1 MGTYR
6 ARIWL
11 LTMLVLLAMA
21 GGCGDSSDTV
31 TVTPG
36 PNASPTPTAPSPLP
50 SGQASPGGQPSPG
63 ASVGPGASPTPTPV
77 ASPGT
82 VTVNFVLETLQR
94 VVPAY
99 VQTYRARGVD
109 AQGRTVYGPFE
120 RPRTAQLV
128 LSEVPLNVRE
138 IQIDLVIGSTV
149 TGLVRLP
156 VDLVA
161 NPNPVFN
168 DPNFVDVSTLT
179 SLAVSPANLALARA
193 SRSQLAARGTF
204 SDGQSYDL
212 TQSVRWVS
220 SNAAVANVSFTG
232 EVQGQAVGNATVTA
246 SSSGQSGSVNVT
258 VNGATLVSLAVL
270 PGNATLTRGG
280 TQAFTARGTYS
291 DNTTQDLTT
300 QVSWSSSAA
309 TVASISGSGLAT
321 AIGGGTSTV
330 TARLGSIS
338 GSAGL
343 TVSGAAL
350 LRLEVVPTSFT
361 LNVFQTRQ
369 LQALG
374 RYEDGSSQDLTT
386 MVAWSNSEPLRA
398 AVGPTGLVT
407 ALFAGPCSITAR
419 LGALSGEASC
429 TVTDNAPPPGPTPGF
444 GVGFNAST
452 VPTGFF
458 TQRLVAG
465 FWNAGTALDLAGT
478 NNGVDLVVVMLG
490 NGAGGFATSTTGATA
505 VGPFGIASGL
515 FNADAI
521 PDLVTANQGGQTVS
535 VLLGNGAGAFAQ
547 AGGNFTT
554 GAATDPTGIVAA
566 DLDGNGQLDVATANS
581 NGAANNISVL
591 LGNGAGALGAPA
603 GFPSGGL
610 SCQGIAAALLNAD
623 GLLDLVVTNALSDNF
638 SRLLGTGG
646 GAFGAGTTFATGA
659 GPRDPL
665 ARDLTGDG
673 RVDVVVPSAVGN
685 SLSVYLGDGTGGF
698 TQAPGS
704 PFAVGSAPSVVVS
717 ADFNG
722 DGFLDLACNNSG
734 SNTVSLL
741 LGNGAGG
748 FALVS
753 TLATGT
759 FPRCL
764 ATGDFNGDGRPDI
777 VAGQNGGLAVF
788 LHQ

>member
-1 MGTYR
+1 MGSYR
-6 ARIWL
+6 ARL
-11 LTMLVLLAMA
+11 CFLAVLLLLALA
-21 GGCGDSSDTV
+21 GGCGESSETV
-31 TVTPG
+31 SVPG
-36 PNASPTPTAPSPLP
+36 PGVSPVPTALP
-50 SGQASPGGQPSPG
+50 SGQASPGGQPTPGVSPG
-63 ASVGPGASPTPTPV
+63 SSPTPTPV

-94 VVPAY
+94 AVPAF
-99 VQTYRARGVD
+99 VQAYRIRGVD
-109 AQGRTVYGPFE
+109 AQARTVYGPFE
-120 RPRTAQLV
+120 RPRTSQLV
-128 LSEVPLNVRE
+128 LTEVPLNVRE
-138 IQIDLVIGSTV
+138 IQIDLVIGTTI

-156 VDLVA
+156 VDLAA

-168 DPNFVDVSTLT
+168 DPNFVDVSTLQ
-179 SLAVSPANLALARA
+179 SLTVTPGNLALARS
-193 SRSQLAARGTF
+193 SRAQLAARGTF

-232 EVQGQAVGNATVTA
+232 EVQGQAPGNATVTA
-246 SSSGQSGSVNVT
+246 SSSGQSGAVNVT
-258 VNGATLVSLAVL
+258 VSPATLLSISVA
-270 PGNATLTRGG
+270 PANATLTRGA

-309 TVASISGSGLAT
+309 RVASISSSGLAT
-321 AIGGGTSTV
+321 ALGGGASTI
-330 TARLGSIS
+330 TASSGNVR

-350 LRLEVVPTSFT
+350 LRLEVVPASFT
-361 LNVFQTRQ
+361 LNVFQSRQ

-386 MVAWSNSEPLRA
+386 LVAWSNSEPLTA

-407 ALFAGPCSITAR
+407 ALFAGPSTITAR
-419 LGALSGEASC
+419 LGELAGVASG
-429 TVTDNAPPPGPTPGF
+429 TVTDRAGPPAPPPGFGF
-444 GVGFNAST
+444 GFNAST
-452 VPTGFF
+452 VATGASV
-458 TQRLVAG
+458 TRLVAG
-465 FWNAGTALDLAGT
+465 LWNAGVNLDLAGSI
-478 NNGVDLVVVMLG
+478 NVADVVGVMLG
-490 NGAGGFATSTTGATA
+490 NGAGGFAFATSGATG
-505 VGPFGIASGL
+505 VGPFGIGAGL
-515 FNADAI
+515 FNADAFQ
-521 PDLVTANQGGQTVS
+521 DLVTANQGGQTVS

-566 DLDGNGQLDVATANS
+566 DLDGNGALDVATANS
-581 NGAANNISVL
+581 NGAANNVSVL
-591 LGNGAGALGAPA
+591 LGNGAGGLAAPT
-603 GFPSGGL
+603 GFPSGGT
-610 SCQGIAAALLNAD
+610 SCQGLAAALLNAD
-623 GLLDLVVTNALSDNF
+623 ALLDLVVTNAGSSNF

-646 GAFGAGTTFATGA
+646 GAFGAAVNFPTGA
-659 GPRDPL
+659 LPVEPL
-665 ARDLTGDG
+665 ARDLTGDS
-673 RVDVVVPSAVGN
+673 RIDVVTPNFTGN
-685 SLSVYLGDGTGGF
+685 SLSVYLSDGAGGF

-704 PFAVGSAPSVVVS
+704 PIPVGVNPQVVVS
-717 ADFNG
+717 SDFNG
-722 DGFLDLACNNSG
+722 DGLLDLACNNGG

-741 LGNGAGG
+741 LGNGSGG
-748 FALVS
+748 FALVA

-759 FPRCL
+759 FPRCV